1 MKFTKIAAAMLLAA
15 GLLAN
20 VACNDAKRTENEST
34 ETTEPTTAAKV
45 EDKAYICPMKCE
57 GSATDSV
64 GKCPVCAMDLEKNPD
79 YAPVAPADAT
89 ETVVPADTAAATK

>member
-1 MKFTKIAAAMLLAA
+1 MKFTQIAAALLLAA

-34 ETTEPTTAAKV
+34 ETTETTAAKV
-45 EDKAYICPMKCE
+45 DDKAYICPMKCE
-57 GSATDSV
+57 GSAADSV

-89 ETVVPADTAAATK
+89 ETAAPADTAAATK